1 MESKILWVQ
10 MSEDIPGDSSY
21 GILGHLGKH
30 RIAEFIHEGG
40 PCAGEA
46 IWNTADEMVDF
57 LIGHYTY
64 RIFPPAIDIIPTLLA
79 VVYSNGKYTN

>member
-1 MESKILWVQ
+1 MFWYQTDDK
-10 MSEDIPGDSSY
+10 
-21 GILGHLGKH
+21 
-30 RIAEFIHEGG
+30 
-40 PCAGEA
+40 
-46 IWNTADEMVDF
+46 NEMVDF

>member
-1 MESKILWVQ
+1 

-30 RIAEFIHEGG
+30 RITEFIHEGG

-46 IWNTADEMVDF
+46 IWNTADEKEILM
-57 LIGHYTY
+57 
-64 RIFPPAIDIIPTLLA
+64 TL
-79 VVYSNGKYTN
+79 